1 MRRAATHAANLRG
14 ISETCQPARVCQG
27 VCYDEIAFDTG
38 ARQKGAD
45 MAIDFNKVPKYI
57 TRELDKGSK
66 VVQRGETGRRVMR
79 VQEGFA
85 TMNAGRTSTTM
96 SVPQ

>member
-1 MRRAATHAANLRG
+1 
-14 ISETCQPARVCQG
+14 
-27 VCYDEIAFDTG
+27 
-38 ARQKGAD
+38 